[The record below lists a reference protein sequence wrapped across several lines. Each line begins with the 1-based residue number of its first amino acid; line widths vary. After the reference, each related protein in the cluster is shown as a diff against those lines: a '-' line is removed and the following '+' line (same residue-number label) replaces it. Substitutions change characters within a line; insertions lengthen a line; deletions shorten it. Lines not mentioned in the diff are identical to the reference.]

1 MNIYKRHRFQPE
13 ILSSN
18 SWHCHR
24 FYQRYLSGLTTDST
38 IGTFCRRS
46 GIALTVWFLVL
57 VTLVLASAPLIA
69 SEATVQQG
77 VSGDACDT
85 LTVFVRQGCPHCA
98 EAKQYLSSV
107 RLRHPALVINFLDVA
122 SDTAA
127 STRLF
132 ELSAVNGI
140 SRPGVPAFEQCGQF
154 SVGFSAEAG
163 TPELIEARI
172 TGEQPAATGR
182 INTPF
187 GEFSV
192 QDVGLPAFTIMVG
205 LVDGFNPCAM
215 WVLLFL
221 LSILVNVKDRTRI
234 LLIAG
239 TFVVVSG
246 VVYFAFM
253 AAWLNLFLLIGF
265 ARWIQLILGLI
276 AIVMGLVHLKD
287 FIFPGKGLSLSIP
300 EVAKPGLY
308 RRARAVLQARNLVV
322 ALVSVTTL
330 AFMVNVV
337 ELLCT
342 AGLPALYTQILSQ
355 YGLSPAR
362 YYGYLA
368 LYNLAYVLDDG
379 VMVAIAVVTLRKHK
393 LQKDEGRWLKLL
405 SGVVVIIL
413 GALLLFAPGWL
424 F

>member
-1 MNIYKRHRFQPE
+1 MVRFQ
-13 ILSSN
+13 
-18 SWHCHR
+18 
-24 FYQRYLSGLTTDST
+24 QYLSGLTTDST
-38 IGTFCRRS
+38 FGTFCCQS
-46 GIALTVWFLVL
+46 GIALTGWLLVL
-57 VTLVLASAPLIA
+57 VTLVLASAPLVA
-69 SEATVQQG
+69 SEATAQQG
-77 VSGDACDT
+77 FAGGACDT

-107 RLRHPALVINFLDVA
+107 RSRHPALVINFLDVA
-122 SDTAA
+122 IDTSAR
-127 STRLF
+127 TRLF
-132 ELSAVNGI
+132 ELSAANGI

-154 SVGFSAEAG
+154 SVGFSAEAD

-172 TGEQPAATGR
+172 TGAQPVSTGQ

-192 QDVGLPAFTIMVG
+192 QDIGLPAFTVIMG
-205 LVDGFNPCAM
+205 LVDSFNPCAM

-265 ARWIQLILGLI
+265 ARRIQVILGLI

-287 FIFPGKGLSLSIP
+287 FITPGKGLSLSIP
-300 EVAKPGLY
+300 EAAKPGLY
-308 RRARAVLQARNLVV
+308 GRVRAVLQARNLVV

-355 YGLSPAR
+355 YGLSPTR
-362 YYGYLA
+362 YYSYLA
-368 LYNLAYVLDDG
+368 LYNLAYILDDG

-393 LQKDEGRWLKLL
+393 LQQDEGRWLKLL
-405 SGVVVIIL
+405 SGVMVIML
-413 GALLLFAPGWL
+413 GALLLFAPDWL

>member
-1 MNIYKRHRFQPE
+1 
-13 ILSSN
+13 L
-18 SWHCHR
+18 
-24 FYQRYLSGLTTDST
+24 L
-38 IGTFCRRS
+38 
-46 GIALTVWFLVL
+46 
-57 VTLVLASAPLIA
+57 
-69 SEATVQQG
+69 
-77 VSGDACDT
+77 
-85 LTVFVRQGCPHCA
+85 
-98 EAKQYLSSV
+98 
-107 RLRHPALVINFLDVA
+107 HPAVVINFLDVA
-122 SDTAA
+122 SDPKARA
-127 STRLF
+127 LLF
-132 ELSAVNGI
+132 ELSAENGI

-154 SVGFSAEAG
+154 SVGFSAGAG
-163 TPELIEARI
+163 TPALIEARI
-172 TGEQPAATGR
+172 TGAQPASTGR
-182 INTPF
+182 INTAF

-192 QDVGLPAFTIMVG
+192 KDIGLPAFTVIMG

-221 LSILVNVKDRTRI
+221 LSILVNVRDRTRI
-234 LLIAG
+234 LVIAG

-265 ARWIQLILGLI
+265 ARWIQIILGLI
-276 AIVMGLVHLKD
+276 AIVMGLFHLKD
-287 FIFPGKGLSLSIP
+287 FIIPGKGLSLSIP
-300 EVAKPGLY
+300 EAAKPGLY
-308 RRARAVLQARNLVV
+308 ERTRTVLQAPNLVV
-322 ALVSVTTL
+322 ALASVTTL

-368 LYNLAYVLDDG
+368 LYNLAYILDDG

-393 LQKDEGRWLKLL
+393 LQQNEGRWLKLL

-413 GALLLFAPGWL
+413 GALLLVAPDWL